1 MLDGHTAA
9 DTNFKK
15 PYILVA
21 ITLFVWYTV
30 YITDLQIGENMEN
43 EKKVTKEERIVD
55 YIKSVAAIDEALE
68 PFKEQKK
75 ALKTNYV
82 ENGWLDKEEIKMAMK
97 AYKMIKDDV
106 DLDQLMDFYETVGR
120 SV

>member
-1 MLDGHTAA
+1 MT
-9 DTNFKK
+9 T
-15 PYILVA
+15 
-21 ITLFVWYTV
+21 
-30 YITDLQIGENMEN
+30 ENN
-43 EKKVTKEERIVD
+43 EPKVTKEERIID

-82 ENGWLDKEEIKMAMK
+82 ENGWLDKDEIKMAMK
-97 AYKMIKDDV
+97 AYKMIKDDI
-106 DLDQLMDFYETVGR
+106 DLDQLMDSYETVGR

>member
-1 MLDGHTAA
+1 MT
-9 DTNFKK
+9 TN
-15 PYILVA
+15 
-21 ITLFVWYTV
+21 
-30 YITDLQIGENMEN
+30 NN
-43 EKKVTKEERIVD
+43 ETKVTKEERIVD

-82 ENGWLDKEEIKMAMK
+82 ENNWLDKDEIKMAMK
-97 AYKMIKDDV
+97 AYKMIKDDI

>member
-1 MLDGHTAA
+1 MPSVV
-9 DTNFKK
+9 K
-15 PYILVA
+15 
-21 ITLFVWYTV
+21 
-30 YITDLQIGENMEN
+30 GEKMTTEN
-43 EKKVTKEERIVD
+43 NEPKVTKEERIID

-82 ENGWLDKEEIKMAMK
+82 ENGWLDKDEIKMAMK
-97 AYKMIKDDV
+97 AYKMIKDDI

>member
-1 MLDGHTAA
+1 MT
-9 DTNFKK
+9 
-15 PYILVA
+15 
-21 ITLFVWYTV
+21 
-30 YITDLQIGENMEN
+30 TDNN
-43 EKKVTKEERIVD
+43 EPKVTKEERIVD
-55 YIKSVAAIDEALE
+55 YIKSVASIDEALE

>member
-1 MLDGHTAA
+1 MT
-9 DTNFKK
+9 
-15 PYILVA
+15 
-21 ITLFVWYTV
+21 
-30 YITDLQIGENMEN
+30 TDNN
-43 EKKVTKEERIVD
+43 ETKVTKEERIVD
-55 YIKSVAAIDEALE
+55 YIKSVASIDEALE

-82 ENGWLDKEEIKMAMK
+82 ENGWLNKEEIKMAMK

>member
-1 MLDGHTAA
+1 MLNVVKGVNMT
-9 DTNFKK
+9 
-15 PYILVA
+15 
-21 ITLFVWYTV
+21 
-30 YITDLQIGENMEN
+30 TDNN
-43 EKKVTKEERIVD
+43 ETKVTKEERIVD
-55 YIKSVAAIDEALE
+55 YIKSVASIDEALE

-82 ENGWLDKEEIKMAMK
+82 ENGWLNKEEIKMAMK